1 MAKFIVSLERK
12 CVIDEV
18 ASITVDATTAAE
30 ARAIVKGIINQADDG
45 LEWEACDTN
54 YVSTR
59 IDDVTKA

>member
-30 ARAIVKGIINQADDG
+30 ARAIVKQIINQADDG
-45 LEWEACDTN
+45 LDWEACDTN
-54 YVSTR
+54 YASTR
-59 IDDVTKA
+59 IDEVTKA